1 MAVTDAGGNPGCKKA
16 SPIIEE
22 SVEKAQLIKL
32 FQSKQCK
39 RFPSRKKD
47 DDLEELMKKKNQ
59 KLSQVAHHFS
69 AWFCLD
75 GRGSLPF
82 ERSKE
87 GVMESLHKSCH
98 TVDELLK

>member
-1 MAVTDAGGNPGCKKA
+1 MAATDAEGNPGCKRA
-16 SPIIEE
+16 SPIIQG
-22 SVEKAQLIKL
+22 SVEKAQLIKV
-32 FQSKQCK
+32 FEAKQWE

-47 DDLEELMKKKNQ
+47 DDLEELMKKNNWKS
-59 KLSQVAHHFS
+59 SQIARHFS
-69 AWFCLD
+69 VWFCLD

-87 GVMESLHKSCH
+87 GVMESMRESCH